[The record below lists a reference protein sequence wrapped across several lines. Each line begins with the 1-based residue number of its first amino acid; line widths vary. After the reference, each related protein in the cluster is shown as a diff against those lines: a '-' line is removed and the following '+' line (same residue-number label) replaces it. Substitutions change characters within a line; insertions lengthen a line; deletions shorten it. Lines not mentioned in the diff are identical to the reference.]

1 MDMHAMLKQA
11 KKMQAKL
18 AEVQDGLS
26 EVTVDATAGGGMVKA
41 TMDGAGELKS
51 ITIDPA
57 ALDPDDAELL
67 QDMIVAAVNEASRN
81 AQEVANQRM
90 SSVTG
95 GMNIPGLS
103 GLGF

>member
-11 KKMQAKL
+11 KKMQAQL
-18 AEVQDGLS
+18 AEVQDSLS
-26 EVTVDATAGGGMVKA
+26 DVTVDATVGGGAVKA
-41 TMDGAGELKS
+41 TMDGNGELKS

-57 ALDPDDAELL
+57 AVDPDDVEVL
-67 QDMIVAAVNEASRN
+67 QDMIVAAVNEASHN

>member
-1 MDMHAMLKQA
+1 MDMQKMLKQA
-11 KKMQAKL
+11 RKMQAQL
-18 AEVQDGLS
+18 NEVQDSLAD
-26 EVTVDATAGGGMVKA
+26 VTVDATAGGGMVKA
-41 TMDGAGELKS
+41 TMNGAGELQS
-51 ITIDPA
+51 IAIDPS
-57 ALDPDDAELL
+57 ALDPEDVELL

-81 AQEVANQRM
+81 AQEIANQRM

>member
-57 ALDPDDAELL
+57 ALDPD
-67 QDMIVAAVNEASRN
+67 N